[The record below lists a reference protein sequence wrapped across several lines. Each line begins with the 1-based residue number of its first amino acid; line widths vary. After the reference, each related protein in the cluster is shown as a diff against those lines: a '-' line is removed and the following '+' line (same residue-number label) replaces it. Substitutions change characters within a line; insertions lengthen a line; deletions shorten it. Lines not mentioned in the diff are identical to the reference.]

1 MFYKYI
7 GDYLVKLFSK
17 ESDNKLKEML
27 HLVNKYEMMRVYRFF
42 DLDQLKK
49 SAMKTGGMKL
59 WKQARKYQILLGERI
74 SRHKR
79 LTKIALLYK
88 WLRNLALALVTVL
101 LPMLFICLR
110 NPGLVPN
117 IFFFFLSAPFLLV
130 FIILL
135 WFVVFLRWY
144 INQKFMTSEK
154 LRGMDIHLM
163 KIVQHYIDQ
172 IVINVKNS
180 RLNPNDFKFKLF
192 TDKYK
197 HIKIL
202 KKPSF
207 FNDFYLAVPDVGQE
221 EG

>member
-1 MFYKYI
+1 MTR
-7 GDYLVKLFSK
+7 LFSN
-17 ESDNKLKEML
+17 EGHDKLKEML
-27 HLVNKYEMMRVYRFF
+27 HLVNKYEMMRVHRFF

-59 WKQARKYQILLGERI
+59 WKQARKYHRLLGERI

-79 LTKIALLYK
+79 LTKIALVYR

-101 LPMLFICLR
+101 LPVLFICLR
-110 NPGLVPN
+110 NPSLVPT

-154 LRGMDIHLM
+154 LRGMDAHLM
-163 KIVQHYIDQ
+163 GIVQHYIDE
-172 IVINVKNS
+172 IVVNVKKS
-180 RLNPNDFKFKLF
+180 HLDPNDFKFKLF

-197 HIKIL
+197 HVKIL

-207 FNDFYLAVPDVGQE
+207 FNDFYVAVPDVGQE
-221 EG
+221 VKS